1 MRHSHLALF
10 TLTLAV
16 FGVLRAESPD
26 PFAATKPTAETRKE
40 RGDFTVKVI
49 VEKDGKEL
57 SSYEAHCSEDPDS
70 KQLYCKGVVSFYDT
84 AYWRVRV
91 QADLRDVEY
100 ANVEVEVDDMK
111 VVGKDSDG
119 HLAPIEIFSTVMQSR
134 GPGAY
139 QIGSVQEVN
148 LKVVIAKAEQAS
160 TGQPATRPDSKSED
174 SHKPQPESEGRSR

>member
-10 TLTLAV
+10 TLTLAA

-26 PFAATKPTAETRKE
+26 PFAVTKPTVETRKE

-49 VEKDGKEL
+49 IEKDGKEL
-57 SSYEAHCSEDPDS
+57 ASYEAHCSEDPDS
-70 KQLYCKGVVSFYDT
+70 KQLYCKGVVSFRDT

-100 ANVEVEVDDMK
+100 ANVEVEVDDMNT
-111 VVGKDSDG
+111 VGKDSDG
-119 HLAPIEIFSTVMQSR
+119 NLVPIEIFSTVMHSR

-139 QIGSVQEVN
+139 QIGLVQEVN
-148 LKVVIAKAEQAS
+148 LKVEITKAEQA
-160 TGQPATRPDSKSED
+160 GADQPATA
-174 SHKPQPESEGRSR
+174 PESKPESSEKSKHESERHSQ